1 MRILLDEC
9 IPRKFK
15 HSLSGH
21 DCRTVPEVGLAG
33 KGNGDLLSEAE
44 IQGFELF
51 VTMDKGLEYEQNM
64 QGRRIAVILLRAR
77 SNRLA
82 DLLPLASACLALM
95 IVMKPG
101 QITRLPR

>member
-44 IQGFELF
+44 IHGFELF
-51 VTMDKGLEYEQNM
+51 VTINKGLEYEQNM
-64 QGRRIAVILLRAR
+64 QGRRIAVILLLRSRVDDQRAAVVGTAV
-77 SNRLA
+77 S
-82 DLLPLASACLALM
+82 ASFT
-95 IVMKPG
+95 G
-101 QITRLPR
+101 